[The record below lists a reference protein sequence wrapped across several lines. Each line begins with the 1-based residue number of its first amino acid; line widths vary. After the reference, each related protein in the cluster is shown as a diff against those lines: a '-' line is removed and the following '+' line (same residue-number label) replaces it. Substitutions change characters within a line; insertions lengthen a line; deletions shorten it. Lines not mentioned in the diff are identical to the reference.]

1 MIQIS
6 MDSRD
11 LERGLSQL
19 LQNVQN
25 RRPMMNAVA
34 TELQSMTEDNF
45 DSESWGGQKWK
56 QSKRAANER
65 GKTLQKSGQLAASL
79 TTKSGNDFA
88 RIGSNKVYAA
98 IHHLGGE
105 IRAKNADYLMIP
117 TGNGKFARKKSV
129 TIPARPYLPIDGSGN
144 LQANGEKRILD
155 IVKNALSRGI

>member
-1 MIQIS
+1 MLVLS
-6 MDSRD
+6 VDSSK
-11 LERGLSQL
+11 LEHGLGQL
-19 LQNVQN
+19 LHNLTN
-25 RRPMMNAVA
+25 RRPITAA
-34 TELQSMTEDNF
+34 IAAELLSMTEDNF
-45 DSESWGGQKWK
+45 DSESWGGERWK
-56 QSKRAANER
+56 ESKRAANES

-144 LQANGEKRILD
+144 LQTDGEKRILD
-155 IVKNALSRGI
+155 IVKEALARGV